1 MKMFRKKYIC
11 VKQHD
16 IKDCGAAC
24 LSTISKTYDLKLQIS
39 KIREIAGT
47 DSYGTS
53 AYGIVKAAE
62 QLGFSAKAIKGT
74 RENLLTPFPL
84 PAIANVL
91 TEDNVQH
98 YVVIHKITEK
108 KVIIADPAKGV
119 RKLSFDEFAG
129 MWTGY
134 LVVLKPS
141 QAFEKR
147 NETEGTFTRFFKMLI
162 PQKGLMINVF
172 LMSIVL
178 TIFGIIGSFYF
189 KFLMDE
195 IIPFG
200 LEHTLHVVS
209 IAFVGLYIL
218 NIVLSAFRSHLLMY
232 LSIRLDI
239 PLMMGYYKHVTKLP
253 LKFFSTRQIG
263 EITARFEDAG
273 VIKDVVSGATL
284 TIMLDTIMVIF
295 GGVILYAINPTMF
308 MITVIIAVLYG
319 ILVYGFI
326 KPFKKIQ
333 RDSMEQ
339 GAKVSSQLI
348 ESIHGVE
355 TIKAFNAEDS
365 ASLETEGRYIKSVL
379 IGKKGGILGN
389 VQGSLIG
396 VVEALGGLFILWF
409 GALMVIRGE
418 ITLGQLLTFNAL
430 LAYFLS
436 PLKNLIGLQQQIQS
450 AVVASE
456 RLSEIIDLELEYDTD
471 EEKKYRLDIVKGNIE
486 LKDIK
491 FRYGSRRLVL
501 NNLSM
506 TIKQGETIALVGES
520 GSGKT
525 TLAKLL
531 INLYQSEDGAIKVD
545 DMDIETI
552 NKESLRNHFG
562 YVSQE
567 VFLFSGSIEDNLFL
581 GQDEINFSEM
591 KQVCEL
597 LKIDEFVQALPKK
610 YQSALIEGGHNLS
623 GGQRQRLAIARALLK
638 KPSML
643 ILDEAT
649 SNLDA
654 KTEEAIT
661 EVLFNHYKGLTKII
675 IAHRLSTIR
684 RADKIAVMDEG
695 EIKEFGSH
703 KELMDLKGSYF
714 EMWKAQVGESEV
726 LNYAK

>member
-1 MKMFRKKYIC
+1 MKKYIC

-24 LSTISKTYDLKLQIS
+24 LSTISKTYDLKLQMF

-53 AYGIVKAAE
+53 VFGLVKAAE
-62 QLGFSAKAIKGT
+62 QLGFTAKAIKGT
-74 RENLLTPFPL
+74 RENLLTQFPL

-91 TEDNVQH
+91 TEDNIQH
-98 YVVIHKITEK
+98 YVVIHKINEK
-108 KVIIADPAKGV
+108 KVIICDPAKGL
-119 RKLSFDEFAG
+119 RKLSFDDFAG

-134 LVVLKPS
+134 LVILKPS
-141 QAFEKR
+141 YNFKKR
-147 NETEGTFTRFFKMLI
+147 NETKGSFTRFFKMLT
-162 PQKGLMINVF
+162 PQKGLLINVF
-172 LMSIVL
+172 LMSVVL

-195 IIPFG
+195 IIPYG
-200 LEHTLHVVS
+200 LEKTLHIVS
-209 IAFVGLYIL
+209 LAFVGLYLLNVIL
-218 NIVLSAFRSHLLMY
+218 GAFRSHLLMY

-239 PLMMGYYKHVTKLP
+239 PLMLGYYKHVTKLP
-253 LKFFSTRQIG
+253 LNFFSSRQIG
-263 EITARFEDAG
+263 EITSRFQDAG
-273 VIKDVVSGATL
+273 IIKDVVSGAAL
-284 TIMLDTIMVIF
+284 TIMLDTIMVII
-295 GGVILYAINPTMF
+295 GGIILYTINPTMF
-308 MITVIIAVLYG
+308 LISVIIAVLYAV
-319 ILVYGFI
+319 LVYAFI
-326 KPFKKIQ
+326 KPFKRIQ
-333 RDSMEQ
+333 RRSMEQ

-355 TIKAFNAEDS
+355 TIKAYNAEDS
-365 ASLETEGRYIKSVL
+365 ASLETESRYIKSVL

-389 VQGSLIG
+389 VQGSMIG
-396 VVEALGGLFILWF
+396 AVEAIGGLFILWY

-456 RLSEIIDLELEYDTD
+456 RLSEIIDLELEYGPD
-471 EEKKYRLDIVKGNIE
+471 EKKKYKPEIIKGNIE
-486 LKDIK
+486 LKDID

-501 NNLSM
+501 NKLSLS
-506 TIKQGETIALVGES
+506 IKKGESIALVGES

-525 TLAKLL
+525 TLAKLIL
-531 INLYQSEDGAIKVD
+531 HLYKAEKGEIKID
-545 DMDIETI
+545 DMDLESI
-552 NKESLRNHFG
+552 NKECLRNHIG
-562 YVSQE
+562 YVSQD
-567 VFLFSGSIEDNLFL
+567 VFLFSGSVEDNLFL
-581 GQDEINFSEM
+581 GQDSVNYSEM

-610 YQSALIEGGHNLS
+610 YQSPLIEGGSNLS

-638 KPSML
+638 QPSII

-661 EVLFNHYKGLTKII
+661 EVLFNQYKDLTKII

-684 RADKIAVMDEG
+684 KADKIAVMDQG

-703 KELMDLKGSYF
+703 KELMNQKGFYYSL
-714 EMWKAQVGESEV
+714 WVSQVGESEV
-726 LNYAK
+726 VNHAK